1 MNDDQLRRLLSDAVS
16 DIEPEDR
23 IEELRASV
31 HPSAKVV
38 PMSRSRSWYAAAG
51 IVATAAVIGVVAYV
65 TSVVE
70 QPEADTSALPTDP
83 GIRHSSATATDTAG
97 ASGPSPTQGSA
108 TPAATDDAGP
118 VSKAVAVYYVG
129 TDPRGRP
136 VLFREFHRAPD
147 YPANAEGS
155 DRDLLDVAVRD
166 AMTTPPLDPDYD
178 APWIGTAALDHA
190 SYDTTGNGYTLQIAL
205 KDGAPAQ
212 RPAGMSPAEAR
223 AAVQAARLHRPRRD
237 RETRPGHVHHR
248 PPRPSCASDPARH
261 RHRRPDHGRAC
272 AARRSRWSASPTRNE
287 GAIVSGRLTVTGVNN
302 GFEGTVAVYLE
313 QNGHRLPRPSRPS
326 AGPPAIGST
335 PGRSPSTCLEVTPG
349 HLHAGGAATTTRPAG
364 ARPRST
370 PASSDVR

>member
-51 IVATAAVIGVVAYV
+51 IVATAAVIGIVAYV
-65 TSVVE
+65 TSVASS
-70 QPEADTSALPTDP
+70 QKPNLGSATDP
-83 GIRHSSATATDTAG
+83 GILHSSATATDTAG

-129 TDPRGRP
+129 TDPRDRP

-223 AAVQAARLHRPRRD
+223 SAIQELVYTAQGAIGRRAPVTFTIGRHAPSAHPTLLGIDIADPITAAPVLRNLSLVSISNP
-237 RETRPGHVHHR
+237 
-248 PPRPSCASDPARH
+248 
-261 RHRRPDHGRAC
+261 
-272 AARRSRWSASPTRNE
+272 NE
-287 GAIVSGRLTVTGVNN
+287 GAIVSDRLTVTGVNN

-313 QNGHRLPRPSRPS
+313 QNGHHYLTQSTIGGTAGHRLYPWKVTLDLSR
-326 AGPPAIGST
+326 
-335 PGRSPSTCLEVTPG
+335 VTPG
-349 HLHAGGAATTTRPAG
+349 TYTLVAHNDEPSGRGTAPVDTRVIH
-364 ARPRST
+364 
-370 PASSDVR
+370 VR